1 MFIIIVVWQTLS
13 LKFTVDYQSVNHCP
27 FALKKNVSVASV
39 MFFKRKAQ
47 FATLEQFLMRDA
59 E

>member
-1 MFIIIVVWQTLS
+1 MFINIGVRQTLS
-13 LKFTVDYQSVNHCP
+13 LKFTVDYHPLTIVRLPS
-27 FALKKNVSVASV
+27 KKNVSVASM

>member
-1 MFIIIVVWQTLS
+1 MFIIIGVRQTLS
-13 LKFTVDYQSVNHCP
+13 LKFTVDYYPLTIVRLPQ
-27 FALKKNVSVASV
+27 KNVSVASM